1 MSELQQ
7 RALSAL
13 RFNWAWT
20 PDDVWGASRYHVEG
34 MHAEVEREVLA
45 SLRDARASSRGS
57 PIGLALRGQRGS
69 GKTHLLGWVRRQVQR
84 EGGYFFLVDL
94 DQSAEFWTSVQLSL
108 RRDLFRTNEE
118 GDTQLTLLLRRLVE
132 RIGLPARQ
140 AAGILG
146 EDLPSKKDLD
156 ALIMALRTVDPQ
168 VALECRDTVRALVLY
183 ASTDLTLSNIGEQ
196 FLNSLGESEQGERA
210 DWGIRPGPRSARLI
224 VRDVSWLMAMTG
236 PAVIAVDQL
245 DTFAV
250 RPTHA
255 DDGQQLYLSLTQVAD
270 GLMALRENTR
280 RTATLVS
287 CIPATWVLLKERTI
301 ATAADRFREARHLT
315 RIPTGE
321 VARELVARRL
331 AEPYAEV
338 GFTPP
343 YPTWPVAEQS
353 FVGIDNQYT
362 PRALLQRIDAHVR
375 HCLLTGRVS
384 ELPSLDEP
392 QPTEETVVVTHD
404 LAPLD
409 RQFAELKQHADVK
422 PALDPAEEDR
432 VMPKLLAAALT
443 AWMVEHGDS
452 GVEWKLDPPFGG
464 KRPLH
469 ARLRRT
475 LDEETEDEAHWS
487 FRAIAH
493 GNAIA
498 AQARLRDARIE
509 SALRP
514 DHTRELVVLRNAPWP
529 SGKVTAKKLAEF
541 KESGGRD
548 LPVTDDDLRT
558 FRALETLLRE
568 KPAGLE
574 AWLVARKPA
583 SRTEL
588 LDNVLGKQVEPEPEN
603 PSWAEPER
611 PAPIWTPPVEA
622 VPEVDPHLVTLG
634 ETMADDSPVQVS
646 LESLRKHTAIF
657 AGTGSGKTVL
667 IRRLVE
673 ECALRGVSAI
683 VLDPNNDLARLGDP
697 WPSPPLGWRPGD
709 AQLAAEYLAG
719 TEVVVWTPARQSGRP
734 LSFQPLPDFAA
745 VRDDPDEFGQAVEAA
760 ATSLE
765 PRANITG
772 STNKARWS
780 RAVLREA
787 LRYYARRGQ
796 RSLEGLIAVLADL
809 PEGVSTLDDA
819 QKLAAEL
826 AKSLRAAKVNDTL
839 FGGVGEAVDPGVL
852 LTPSPGRKARISVI
866 NFVGLPSDEQRQGFV
881 NQLQLELFSW
891 IKNNPA
897 GDRPLGGLL
906 VMDEAQTI
914 APSGVM
920 TPSTQSTL
928 MLVAQARKYGLGLVF
943 ATQAPKGLHN
953 RIPGNA
959 ATLVIGRLHA
969 PAQLAAARE
978 MAQAK
983 GGALDHVGGLKAGQF
998 YAATETSRFHRLRT
1012 PNCLSHHPASAL
1024 TPEEVIRRAR
1034 SEVWPSEDP
1043 DAP

>member
-1 MSELQQ
+1 MTEHEL
-7 RALSAL
+7 RALAAL
-13 RFNWAWT
+13 RFDWAWT
-20 PDDVWGASRYHVEG
+20 PDDVWAGARFHVEG
-34 MHAEVEREVLA
+34 MHVAVEREVLA
-45 SLRDARASSRGS
+45 GLRDATTSRRAS
-57 PIGLALRGQRGS
+57 PLGLALRGQRGS

-94 DQSAEFWTSVQLSL
+94 DQAADFWTSVQLSL
-108 RRDLFRTNEE
+108 RRDLLRPNED
-118 GDTQLTLLLRRLVE
+118 GDTQLAVMLRRLVE

-140 AAGILG
+140 RAAVLG
-146 EDLPSKKDLD
+146 ETVPSKKDLD
-156 ALIMALRTVDPQ
+156 ALVMALRTVDAQ
-168 VALECRDTVRALVLY
+168 LALECRDTVRALVLY
-183 ASTDLTLSNIGEQ
+183 GSTDLDLSNLGEEY
-196 FLNSLGESEQGERA
+196 LNSLGETVQGERSE
-210 DWGIRPGPRSARLI
+210 WGIRPAPRSARLV
-224 VRDVSWLMAMTG
+224 VRDLSWLMAMTG

-245 DTFAV
+245 DAFAV
-250 RPTHA
+250 RPTHTVG
-255 DDGQQLYLSLTQVAD
+255 GQQLYLSLTQVAD

-280 RTATLVS
+280 RTMTLIS
-287 CIPATWVLLKERTI
+287 SIPKTWTLLKEKTI
-301 ATAADRFREARHLT
+301 ATAADRFREVRHLT
-315 RIPTGE
+315 RIPTG
-321 VARELVARRL
+321 ALAHELVAQRL

-343 YPTWPVAEQS
+343 HSTWPVAERA
-353 FVGIDNQYT
+353 FVDIDNQYT
-362 PRALLQRIDAHVR
+362 PRDLLQRIDAHVR
-375 HCLLTGRVS
+375 HCLLTGQVS
-384 ELPSLDEP
+384 ELDRLDAPPPAED
-392 QPTEETVVVTHD
+392 TVAVSHD

-409 RQFAELKQHADVK
+409 RRFAELKQHADVAS
-422 PALDPAEEDR
+422 ALDPAQEDT
-432 VMPKLLAAALT
+432 VVPALLAAGLT

-464 KRPLH
+464 KFALH

-493 GNAIA
+493 GNARA
-498 AQARLRDARIE
+498 AQTRLREARIE

-514 DHTRELVVLRNAPWP
+514 DGSRELVVLRNTPWP
-529 SGKVTAKKLAEF
+529 TGKVTAQKVAEF

-548 LPVTDDDLRT
+548 LPVTDDDLRS
-558 FRALETLLRE
+558 FRALESLLRE

-583 SRTEL
+583 SATEL
-588 LDNVLGKQVEPEPEN
+588 LDTVLGKQVEPEPER
-603 PSWAEPER
+603 PDWTEQER
-611 PAPIWTPPVEA
+611 PPPVWTPPVEA
-622 VPEVDPHLVTLG
+622 VPEVDPHSVTLG
-634 ETMADDSPVQVS
+634 ETLADGSPVRVS

-673 ECALRGVSAI
+673 ECALRGVSSI

-697 WPSPPLGWRPGD
+697 WPSPPPAWRPGD

-745 VRDDPDEFGQAVEAA
+745 VQDDPDEFELAVEAA
-760 ATSLE
+760 AASLE

-772 STNKARWS
+772 ATNKANWS

-787 LRYYARRGQ
+787 LRYYARRGR
-796 RSLEGLIAVLADL
+796 RSLEGLIDVLADL
-809 PEGVSTLDDA
+809 PEGASTIGDA
-819 QKLAAEL
+819 QKHAAEL
-826 AKSLRAAKVNDTL
+826 AKSLRAARVNDTL
-839 FGGVGEAVDPGVL
+839 FGGTGEAIDPGVL

-866 NFVGLPSDEQRQGFV
+866 SFVGLPTDEQRQGFV

-897 GDRPLGGLL
+897 GDRPLGGLF
-906 VMDEAQTI
+906 VMDEAQTV
-914 APSGVM
+914 APSGSM

-959 ATLVIGRLHA
+959 ATLVVGRLHA
-969 PAQLAAARE
+969 PAQLAAVRE

-998 YAATETSRFHRLRT
+998 YAANEASRFQRVRT

-1034 SEVWPSEDP
+1034 SGVWPSEDP